1 MMLKIQELEEIEDTW
16 KTEARH
22 QRDRIDQLEEENHRL
37 NVIIRDK
44 TVDDQ
49 LQAGMTSLFAVVQ
62 LRVTCAQM
70 FCE

>member
-1 MMLKIQELEEIEDTW
+1 MSQNMLITLQNVKMMLKIQELEEIEDTW

-49 LQAGMTSLFAVVQ
+49 LQAGMT
-62 LRVTCAQM
+62 
-70 FCE
+70 

>member
-1 MMLKIQELEEIEDTW
+1 MSQNMLITLQNVKMVLKIQELEEIEDTW

-49 LQAGMTSLFAVVQ
+49 LQAGMT
-62 LRVTCAQM
+62 
-70 FCE
+70 